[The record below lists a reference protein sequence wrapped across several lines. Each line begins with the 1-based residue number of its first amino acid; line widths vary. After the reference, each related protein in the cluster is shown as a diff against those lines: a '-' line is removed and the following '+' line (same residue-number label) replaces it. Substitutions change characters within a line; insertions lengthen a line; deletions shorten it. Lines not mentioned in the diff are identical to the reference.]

1 MFLPDVNFWVA
12 LAFPVH
18 GHHSSASAWFTD
30 PQSSG
35 VCHFCR
41 FTQLGFLRLANNV
54 KVLPQAALT
63 QDQAWRV
70 YDQFLAHP
78 RVRFAVDPANVDS
91 VFRTVT
97 NRPQYSPNVW
107 NDAYLAAFAQ
117 TAGFEIVTFDRGFA
131 QYGGVGCTV
140 LS

>member
-18 GHHSSASAWFTD
+18 GHHLSASAWFTD
-30 PQSSG
+30 PQNSG

-41 FTQLGFLRLANNV
+41 YTQLGFLRLANNA
-54 KVLPQAALT
+54 KVLPQSALT

-78 RVRFAVDPANVDS
+78 RIRFAVDPANVDS
-91 VFRTVT
+91 VFRTFT
-97 NRPQYSPNVW
+97 DRPHYAPHVW

-117 TAGFEIVTFDRGFA
+117 VGGLEVVTFDHGFSQFA
-131 QYGGVGCTV
+131 GLRVAILQ
-140 LS
+140 